1 MPGSSLRAWESWRR
15 HIMKEPDQH
24 KLEDSLKKLR
34 NLGCEAFSI
43 KARVYENAGVTLE
56 WWLKRLPRLVQYQLW
71 PGAALQD
78 LKLAA
83 SDPHGHLTQLVLSHY
98 VPVCTDTP
106 APQSPHR
113 AGGKGHGARWR
124 WGRRLPK
131 SSTSASDLPLS
142 LQNKVYH
149 ARLRVLQRGDGKL
162 DILFAHSVFAAEIP
176 LITLTKSRRTGSELE
191 ATLRESAQ
199 ASAESEWRAI
209 IQKRSIP
216 YEALAS

>member
-1 MPGSSLRAWESWRR
+1 
-15 HIMKEPDQH
+15 MKEPDQQ

-43 KARVYENAGVTLE
+43 KARVYENVGVTLE
-56 WWLKRLPRLVQYQLW
+56 WWLKRLPRLVQCQLW

-106 APQSPHR
+106 APQSPHQ

-124 WGRRLPK
+124 WSSPECAVRWRSRSRMRLPK
-131 SSTSASDLPLS
+131 SSSSASDLPLS

-149 ARLRVLQRGDGKL
+149 ARLRVLQRGGGKL
-162 DILFAHSVFAAEIP
+162 DILFAHSVFAAEVP
-176 LITLTKSRRTGSELE
+176 LITLTKSRRAGSELE

-209 IQKRSIP
+209 MQNRRIP
-216 YEALAS
+216 YEVLAS